1 MAGLNEFVQRLQRIG
16 AGEINARIGA
26 AVADAAKQEC
36 LAGFDQQR
44 DPYGVPWAQRKSGG
58 YWPLLNKTGAG
69 KASLT
74 AVPFG
79 DMVRMSIRG
88 YFQYHQEGTRYMVA
102 RRPFPEQSRGL
113 GTWREPAERAAVNVV
128 LEAMR

>member
-16 AGEINARIGA
+16 AGEINARIGTA
-26 AVADAAKQEC
+26 LADVAYREAM
-36 LAGFDQQR
+36 AGFDQQR
-44 DPYGVPWAQRKSGG
+44 DPYGVPWADRVSGG
-58 YWPLLNKTGAG
+58 FWPILDKTGAG

-79 DMVRMSIRG
+79 DLVRMSIRG
-88 YFQYHQEGTRYMVA
+88 YFQYHQYGTSKMA
-102 RRPFPEQSRGL
+102 RRMVFPEASRGL
-113 GTWREPAERAAVNVV
+113 GLWREPAERAAVNVV